1 MMLLAEF
8 RDQRTSISLVCDKCR
23 FLLQEDFDG
32 GCLTCE
38 RCGYTLTVARAS
50 EFIEAVQAKMGVL
63 LETLREAEAQAAAA
77 NPTEQEQ

>member
-32 GCLTCE
+32 GHLTCE
-38 RCGYTLTVARAS
+38 RCGYTLKVTQVI
-50 EFIEAVQAKMGVL
+50 EFIEAVQSKAGVL
-63 LETLREAEAQAAAA
+63 LETLREAETQVAAA
-77 NPTEQEQ
+77 